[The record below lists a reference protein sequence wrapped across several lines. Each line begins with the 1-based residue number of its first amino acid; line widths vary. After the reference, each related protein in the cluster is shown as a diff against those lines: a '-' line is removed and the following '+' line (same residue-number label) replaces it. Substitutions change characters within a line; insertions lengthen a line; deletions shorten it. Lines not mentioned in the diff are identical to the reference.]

1 MISNSMLEEIKNNLA
16 DNYKGDDAVLK
27 SLLDEAT
34 AIALSIS
41 NRVRNQKNID
51 ELSSYIK
58 DYVKAEYLSR
68 GGEGLD
74 SLNEGGVSSSF
85 KDNREKMRNDI
96 IKDGK
101 RYLYKC

>member
-1 MISNSMLEEIKNNLA
+1 MFEEIKNELA
-16 DNYKGDDAVLK
+16 DNYQDDDTVLK
-27 SLLDEAT
+27 GLIDEAT
-34 AIALSIS
+34 TIALSIS
-41 NRVRNQKNID
+41 NRTNTKENIN

-68 GGEGLD
+68 GGEGLN
-74 SLNEGGVSSSF
+74 SLSEGGVNSSF

-101 RYLYKC
+101 RYLFKC